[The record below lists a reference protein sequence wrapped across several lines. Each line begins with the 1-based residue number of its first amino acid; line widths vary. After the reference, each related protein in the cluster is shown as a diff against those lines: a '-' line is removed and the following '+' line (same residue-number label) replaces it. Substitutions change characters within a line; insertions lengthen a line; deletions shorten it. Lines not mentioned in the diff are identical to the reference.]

1 MPSDLSLTLHW
12 QLINYNSPTTCR
24 RCCRGKTQCIQWD
37 FCQSVRGLF
46 SCTFRSGNMFWLLFA
61 LIHQMTGQS
70 TQYCVVY
77 SWILQ
82 LVTPLCYWK
91 TSVLTLTTAGQPGVA
106 WLGGT
111 ACPRVVFC
119 WWTHVQIT
127 VYPKLTPCLN
137 TWLVDVAPG
146 HPR

>member
-1 MPSDLSLTLHW
+1 MPSDLSLWLYIDNY
-12 QLINYNSPTTCR
+12 LIITVPLQA
-24 RCCRGKTQCIQWD
+24 GGAVG
-37 FCQSVRGLF
+37 VRHNVYSGTFASRSGLF

-61 LIHQMTGQS
+61 LILQMTGQS
-70 TQYCVVY
+70 TQYWVVY
-77 SWILQ
+77 SWNLH

-91 TSVLTLTTAGQPGVA
+91 TSMLTLTTAGQPGVA

-111 ACPRVVFC
+111 ACPRVVFR